1 MLGAA
6 SIDQIVLMVGIL
18 FLSALL
24 ELIGVGMLYPIVA
37 LLQTPKLMPEFFSSS
52 LVARFHFSQEGL
64 LVGLLG
70 ILLAIYLLKNSFL
83 YYASKIQLNFFAKQ
97 QIFLAQKLI
106 KKYMNRPYEFHLECN
121 SSLLIRII
129 TSDVG
134 LVFSQTLI
142 PLMLLLSELLVL
154 SLIFILILILDP
166 GAAIFTIT
174 LGSVFVLT
182 FYNIFHKKLQKISL
196 DTQFHSGKVT
206 QSIQESFG
214 GIKEIKILGRESF
227 FQELFLKHN
236 RAYISKLSLSG
247 IYSAVPRLA
256 LEVAF
261 ICIFV
266 GVILILLWSDQ
277 LSDALPLMA
286 VYAAAGFR
294 VLPSINRII
303 ASTGTLSLG
312 RASLNVVT
320 KELNSTSYCDDM
332 EAQST
337 LGNFSANLLI
347 DSLKYGYPGKTRKV
361 IDGISL
367 EIKKGEMV
375 GFIGPSGSGK
385 STLIDI
391 ILGLLDPQAGDVF
404 IDGVNLKLC
413 TRDWQRKIG
422 YISQSIFLVDDTIRR
437 NIAMGIA
444 DEDID
449 DSRIQLVV
457 EAARL
462 NVLVESAPHGLDTL
476 VGERGVR
483 ISGGERQRIG
493 IARALYHDPSV
504 LILDEATSAL
514 DVITEGEINDIIRGF
529 KGKKTILII
538 AHRFTTIQNCDKVF
552 CIRSGHIEFEGSY
565 ADAMLFHKIDS

>member
-18 FLSALL
+18 FFSALL

-37 LLQTPKLMPEFFSSS
+37 LLQSPKLMPEVFSSS
-52 LVARFHFSQEGL
+52 IVARLHFSQEGL

-70 ILLAIYLLKNSFL
+70 VLLAIYLLKNCFL
-83 YYASKIQLNFFAKQ
+83 YYASDIQFNFFAKQ
-97 QIFLAQKLI
+97 QTMLAQKLI
-106 KKYMNRPYEFHLECN
+106 RKYMGKTYVFHLEYN
-121 SSLLIRII
+121 SSELIRTI
-129 TSDVG
+129 TSDVSAT
-134 LVFSQTLI
+134 FSQTII
-142 PLMLLLSELLVL
+142 PLMYLISELFVLV
-154 SLIFILILILDP
+154 LIFILIISLDP
-166 GAAIFTIT
+166 GAALFTIT
-174 LGSVFVLT
+174 LGGIFVFG
-182 FYNIFHKKLQKISL
+182 FYRFFRKKLEAISIS
-196 DTQFHSGKVT
+196 TQFHSAKVT

-214 GIKEIKILGRESF
+214 GIKEIKILGNEEY
-227 FQELFLKHN
+227 FQNIFLLHN
-236 RAYISKLSLSG
+236 RAYIGEIAKSNIHAIIPRLSL
-247 IYSAVPRLA
+247 
-256 LEVAF
+256 EVIF
-261 ICIFV
+261 IFIFV
-266 GVILILLWSDQ
+266 GILLILISNQQ
-277 LSDALPLMA
+277 LSGALPLMA
-286 VYAAAGFR
+286 VYAAAAFR
-294 VLPSINRII
+294 VLPSINRVIS
-303 ASTGTLSLG
+303 ALSSLSLC
-312 RASLNVVT
+312 RASLNLISE
-320 KELNSTSYCDDM
+320 ELAGV
-332 EAQST
+332 E
-337 LGNFSANLLI
+337 NLSETNRPSGPKTFGGDI
-347 DSLKYGYPGKTRKV
+347 SVSNIRYQYPGKPRNI
-361 IDGISL
+361 IDDISL
-367 EIKKGEMV
+367 KIKKGEMV

-462 NVLVESAPHGLDTL
+462 SVLVESAPHGLDTL

-493 IARALYHDPSV
+493 IARALYHDPSI

-514 DVITEGEINDIIRGF
+514 DVITEGEINDIIRSF
-529 KGKKTILII
+529 KGEKTILII

-565 ADAMLFHKIDS
+565 ADAMLFHEIDS